1 MTFKKRLIRS
11 LFVGLL
17 VLGMVAAGIA
27 AVAVG
32 IPNSDGIISSCYDQK
47 GNLRVVTDPSQCT
60 ARETAL
66 LWHQAGRAGPAG
78 PAGPMG
84 PQGPQGIGGP
94 KGGIGPAGPQG
105 EQGIAGPPGPPGPA
119 GSMKVLR
126 ANVIWHDIF
135 FDVDEWLVTGD
146 ATEVEYISDYSGN
159 GVNVKFGQN
168 ITACTAIATPGGA
181 GVSTEE
187 CVLTVFPGFNLD
199 GEARNRTVS
208 VRFSHWQN
216 TSPSTSFQ
224 LVLFC
229 DQ

>member
-1 MTFKKRLIRS
+1 MTIKKRLITS
-11 LFVGLL
+11 LVVGLL
-17 VLGMVAAGIA
+17 VLGLVAAGIA

-66 LWHQAGRAGPAG
+66 LWHQAGQAGPI
-78 PAGPMG
+78 G

-94 KGGIGPAGPQG
+94 KGGIGPTGPAGPQG

-119 GSMKVLR
+119 GPVNVLR
-126 ANVIWHDIF
+126 ANVIERQHPF
-135 FDVDEWLVTGD
+135 AASEWLVSGD
-146 ATEVEYISDYSGN
+146 ATEVEYFSDYPGD

-181 GVSTEE
+181 GVSAEA
-187 CVLTVFPGFNLD
+187 CVLTVFPGFDLA
-199 GEARNRTVS
+199 GEPRNRTVS

-216 TSPSTSFQ
+216 TAPATSFH

>member
-1 MTFKKRLIRS
+1 MTIKKRLIAS
-11 LFVGLL
+11 LVVGLL
-17 VLGMVAAGIA
+17 VMGLVAAGIA

-66 LWHQAGRAGPAG
+66 LWHQAGQAGPAG
-78 PAGPMG
+78 PAGPIG

-119 GSMKVLR
+119 GPVNVLR
-126 ANVIWHDIF
+126 ANVVERLHL
-135 FDVDEWLVTGD
+135 FDASEWLVSGD
-146 ATEVEYISDYSGN
+146 ATEVERVNDYTGD

-181 GVSTEE
+181 AGNVEE
-187 CVLTVFPGFNLD
+187 CVLTVFLGLNIA

-208 VRFSHWQN
+208 VRFNSQ
-216 TSPSTSFQ
+216 PSTSFQ

>member
-1 MTFKKRLIRS
+1 L
-11 LFVGLL
+11 GL
-17 VLGMVAAGIA
+17 VAAGLA

-66 LWHQAGRAGPAG
+66 VWHQAGQAGPAG

-105 EQGIAGPPGPPGPA
+105 EQGIAGPSGPPGPPGPA
-119 GSMKVLR
+119 GSVNVLR

-187 CVLTVFPGFNLD
+187 CVLTASPGFNLAGD
-199 GEARNRTVS
+199 VRTKTVS

-216 TSPSTSFQ
+216 TSPKTSFQ
-224 LVLFC
+224 LVLVC
-229 DQ
+229 GQ

>member
-1 MTFKKRLIRS
+1 MTIKKRLITS
-11 LFVGLL
+11 LVVGLL
-17 VLGMVAAGIA
+17 VMGLVAAGIA

-32 IPNSDGIISSCYDQK
+32 IPNSDGIISSCYDHK
-47 GNLRVVTDPSQCT
+47 GSLRVVTDPSQCT

-66 LWHQAGRAGPAG
+66 VWNQAGPAG
-78 PAGPMG
+78 PAGPIG

-119 GSMKVLR
+119 GPVNVLR
-126 ANVIWHDIF
+126 ASVIERLHPF
-135 FDVDEWLVTGD
+135 AASEWLVSGD
-146 ATEVEYISDYSGN
+146 ATEVEYVSDYSGN

-181 GVSTEE
+181 GVSADD